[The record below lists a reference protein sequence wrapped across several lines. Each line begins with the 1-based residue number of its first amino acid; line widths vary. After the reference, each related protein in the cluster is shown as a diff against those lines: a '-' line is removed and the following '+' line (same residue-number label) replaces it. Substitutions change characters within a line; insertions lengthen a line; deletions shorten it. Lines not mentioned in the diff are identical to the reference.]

1 MHKSG
6 GRQAWVLCV
15 ADGVRRGRPGPAFMR
30 SAMKCCML
38 RMVYDGDRLCNVW
51 RRLTIGLCVMDGV
64 RQVKDEQRMTCGQ
77 SQQVNS

>member
-1 MHKSG
+1 
-6 GRQAWVLCV
+6 
-15 ADGVRRGRPGPAFMR
+15 
-30 SAMKCCML
+30 MKCCVL
-38 RMVYDGDRLCNVW
+38 RMVYDGVRLCNVW